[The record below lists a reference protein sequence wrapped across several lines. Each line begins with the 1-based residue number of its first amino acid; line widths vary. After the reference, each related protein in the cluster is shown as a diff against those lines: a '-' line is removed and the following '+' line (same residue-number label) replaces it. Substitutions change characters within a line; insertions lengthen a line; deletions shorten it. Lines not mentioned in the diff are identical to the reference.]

1 MVVIGKSVSTFFIPK
16 FKITTQGTGKIDD
29 IPIRTYRNA
38 DLSKLETKYTADP
51 RLTVEMPY
59 VGNGKNGTNSEG
71 WLRDKDYY
79 WKEVLEKYPESISK
93 ANKQKIELG
102 FSPIN
107 DKQFRQH
114 FPQYD
119 IKELYNDTLIH
130 HHIGGGGQAVAVPS
144 KLHPGSGGI
153 HNAEK
158 EAGVWGS
165 DSHYAELLE
174 KFLNK

>member
-1 MVVIGKSVSTFFIPK
+1 M
-16 FKITTQGTGKIDD
+16 
-29 IPIRTYRNA
+29 
-38 DLSKLETKYTADP
+38 
-51 RLTVEMPY
+51 
-59 VGNGKNGTNSEG
+59 
-71 WLRDKDYY
+71 
-79 WKEVLEKYPESISK
+79 LEKYPESIS
-93 ANKQKIELG
+93 KQKIELG

-107 DKQFRQH
+107 DKQFREH

-119 IKELYNDTLIH
+119 IKLYNDTLIH

-158 EAGVWGS
+158 EAGIWGS
-165 DSHYAELLE
+165 DSQYAELLE

>member
-1 MVVIGKSVSTFFIPK
+1 M
-16 FKITTQGTGKIDD
+16 
-29 IPIRTYRNA
+29 
-38 DLSKLETKYTADP
+38 
-51 RLTVEMPY
+51 EMPY